1 MAASGPETGIF
12 AGIAFAFVVF
22 AAWWIH
28 ERAN

>member
-12 AGIAFAFVVF
+12 AGIALALVVF